1 MGISGLKKII
11 KEYSKDSLTE
21 INTYTIAN
29 TKIAIDSSILL
40 YKFRY
45 IYQSD
50 KFHIIGFLNT
60 IVNLRSNNITPVF
73 VFDGKPPDAK
83 RETIDKRVQLKQ
95 KNNERIK
102 FLKDTILGGC
112 NDTESEE
119 FIDDSGDSFCGNKEL
134 VKELEKLEK
143 NNLNVSRIHSNEVME
158 MLKVLGLPFFKAI
171 GEAEEYCA
179 FLQKNGI
186 VDYVL
191 SEDTDSLTF
200 GATKVLF
207 SIPKNKNKYLL
218 CDAKILLKDL
228 GLNENEFIDF
238 CILSGCDYTCTIP
251 KIGPVSA
258 LKIIKKYRTIDSFI
272 LDNTKYSIP
281 ENFNYSLSRELFIQ
295 NIHYIHSIP
304 NINTIMNVKF
314 NITEYSRL
322 LSEYSISGFKKFQ
335 EYKEYSFI
343 N

>member
-11 KEYSKDSLTE
+11 KQYSNGSLSE
-21 INTYTIAN
+21 ININTLAN
-29 TKIAIDSSILL
+29 TKFAIDSSILL

-45 IYQSD
+45 IYPGD
-50 KFHIIGFLNT
+50 NFHILGFLNIIT
-60 IVNLRSNNITPVF
+60 HLINNNITPVF

-83 RETIDKRVQLKQ
+83 KETIDKRIFLKN
-95 KNNERIK
+95 KTNDRIK
-102 FLKDTILGGC
+102 ILKDLIGDFG
-112 NDTESEE
+112 EE
-119 FIDDSGDSFCGNKEL
+119 FIDDSGTESSEMLLLSKEL
-134 VKELEKLEK
+134 KKLEK
-143 NNLNVSRIHSNEVME
+143 NNLIVSKTHSNEVIE
-158 MLKVLGLPFFKAI
+158 LLKRIGVPFFKAI

-207 SIPKNKNKYLL
+207 SVPKEKNNYLL
-218 CDAKILLKDL
+218 CDSKILLKDL
-228 GLNENEFIDF
+228 ELTEDEFIDF

-258 LKIIKKYRTIDSFI
+258 LKIIKKYSCIDSFI
-272 LDNTKYSIP
+272 LDNTKYQIP
-281 ENFNYSLSRELFIQ
+281 ENFNYSLSRELFIKNRDYPIIPLITKI
-295 NIHYIHSIP
+295 NISVFN
-304 NINTIMNVKF
+304 NIIKGKN
-314 NITEYSRL
+314 
-322 LSEYSISGFKKFQ
+322 
-335 EYKEYSFI
+335 EYSFI